1 MAKSTNRGASSD
13 DGGDQLGSEV
23 SNSASGALGGK
34 SVAANLGGRQLED
47 SRESRRGD
55 TNIGL
60 FGLMATFKPSDNT
73 FCEHK
78 DCENLRN
85 ESLQLLGVP
94 PVGITA
100 FNDKSKTSRLFG
112 ALQAFTPQE
121 GDNPEDVQR
130 IKDLYHLAK
139 TREDAGNHNHY

>member
-1 MAKSTNRGASSD
+1 MAKSTNRGAASD

-23 SNSASGALGGK
+23 SNAASGALGGK
-34 SVAANLGGRQLED
+34 SVAANLGGRQMED

-60 FGLMATFKPSDNT
+60 FGLMSTFKPSDNT
-73 FCEHK
+73 FCEHR

-94 PVGITA
+94 PVGITG
-100 FNDKSKTSRLFG
+100 FNDRSKTSRLFNII
-112 ALQAFTPQE
+112 QAFSPQE
-121 GDNPEDVQR
+121 GDDPAAMGHIQ
-130 IKDLYHLAK
+130 DLYNLAQ
-139 TREDAGNHNHY
+139 TREQAGNHNH